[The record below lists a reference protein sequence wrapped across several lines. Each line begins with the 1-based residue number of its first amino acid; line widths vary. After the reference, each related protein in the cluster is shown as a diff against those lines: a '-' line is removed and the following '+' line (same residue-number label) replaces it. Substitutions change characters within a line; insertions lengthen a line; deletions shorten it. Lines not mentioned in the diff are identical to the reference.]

1 MVILSSIEQN
11 LREITLYSSSA
22 QAITDNFIN
31 VVISTRDV
39 ASFILDGSS
48 RGAQFQ
54 PVPGDPA
61 YAYARFRVGAGT
73 HRLSADGGFNAIAY
87 GFGNYESY
95 AYLAGTNLIDFS
107 KHIHHETGPEIFTG
121 NESCEG
127 RTVRFSAEL
136 RSEEHTSELQS
147 LMRISY
153 AVFCLKKKNKNI
165 NKHKSQE

>member
-73 HRLSADGGFNAIAY
+73 HRLSTDGGFN
-87 GFGNYESY
+87 
-95 AYLAGTNLIDFS
+95 
-107 KHIHHETGPEIFTG
+107 
-121 NESCEG
+121 
-127 RTVRFSAEL
+127 
-136 RSEEHTSELQS
+136 RSEERRVGKECVSTFRPRWSPFH
-147 LMRISY
+147 
-153 AVFCLKKKNKNI
+153 
-165 NKHKSQE
+165 